1 MPGVPRPMARLG
13 ELRSSVTNKVKHAIH
28 SGPFSPSKRTAA
40 AEPPKDRNDPHG
52 RDMHAGPTI
61 LTADKIGEV
70 LKSNK
75 ELNALLDGIERER
88 IKVHF
93 TNYIAHA
100 HLYIFMIGIQAGV

>member
-1 MPGVPRPMARLG
+1 MARLG

-88 IKVHF
+88 IKLFGSIPHDAAREF
-93 TNYIAHA
+93 AHKRRSSSRSPP
-100 HLYIFMIGIQAGV
+100 